1 VARGAHHGR
10 ILLARTALNLIVIE
24 ESNVMGKKHLQGVTV
39 LVVDDDA
46 DARNVLRQ
54 MVVWLG
60 ATVHTAPGGVEA
72 LAWLETHT
80 PDLLLLDLRMPGP
93 DGVTVLE
100 CLRAQDRFRKLRA
113 IAVTALGSDADVMR
127 TWEAG
132 FDGHLVK
139 PVDLETLAAALNRAF
154 WAHSGEVRF
163 AVSHAATR
171 TTGRP
176 RTRALRIVDAK
187 RRRAS

>member
-1 VARGAHHGR
+1 M
-10 ILLARTALNLIVIE
+10 
-24 ESNVMGKKHLQGVTV
+24 SKKHLQGVTV

-46 DARNVLRQ
+46 DARDVLRQ

-60 ATVHTAPGGVEA
+60 ATVHTARGGVEA
-72 LAWLETHT
+72 LAWLDTHT
-80 PDLLLLDLRMPGP
+80 PDLLLLDFRMPDL
-93 DGVTVLE
+93 DGVAVLE

-139 PVDLETLAAALNRAF
+139 PVDLETLAAALNRILGSLRGSAIRRL
-154 WAHSGEVRF
+154 ACGYEDDRPASN
-163 AVSHAATR
+163 
-171 TTGRP
+171 P
-176 RTRALRIVDAK
+176 RTPGCRLQ
-187 RRRAS
+187 ASSGVLTPCPPGWYAEGPRLTRS

>member
-1 VARGAHHGR
+1 MGR
-10 ILLARTALNLIVIE
+10 
-24 ESNVMGKKHLQGVTV
+24 KHLQGVTV

-46 DARNVLRQ
+46 NARDVLRQ
-54 MVVWLG
+54 MVTWLG

-72 LAWLETHT
+72 LAWLDTHT

-100 CLRAQDRFRKLRA
+100 RLRAQDRFRKLRA

-132 FDGHLVK
+132 FDVLTPRPFRLVA
-139 PVDLETLAAALNRAF
+139 D
-154 WAHSGEVRF
+154 G
-163 AVSHAATR
+163 
-171 TTGRP
+171 P
-176 RTRALRIVDAK
+176 RLTRA
-187 RRRAS
+187 

>member
-1 VARGAHHGR
+1 
-10 ILLARTALNLIVIE
+10 
-24 ESNVMGKKHLQGVTV
+24 M
-39 LVVDDDA
+39 
-46 DARNVLRQ
+46 
-54 MVVWLG
+54 
-60 ATVHTAPGGVEA
+60 
-72 LAWLETHT
+72 
-80 PDLLLLDLRMPGP
+80 
-93 DGVTVLE
+93 
-100 CLRAQDRFRKLRA
+100 
-113 IAVTALGSDADVMR
+113 TALGSDADVMR

-176 RTRALRIVDAK
+176 RTRALRVVDAK

>member
-1 VARGAHHGR
+1 M
-10 ILLARTALNLIVIE
+10 
-24 ESNVMGKKHLQGVTV
+24 SKKHLQGVTV

-46 DARNVLRQ
+46 DARDVLRQ

-60 ATVHTAPGGVEA
+60 ATVHTARGGVEA
-72 LAWLETHT
+72 LAWLDTHT
-80 PDLLLLDLRMPGP
+80 PDLLLLDLRMPDL
-93 DGVTVLE
+93 DGVAVLE

-139 PVDLETLAAALNRAF
+139 PIDLETLAAALNRAF